1 MKTILKISLHLL
13 PTAAGYCLL
22 LLAGLFAFAACNKE
36 EQDPFS
42 GKDSYITAFS
52 LQQGETVFHAAI
64 AGDVIT
70 ITKPEGFSLTQ
81 AKAIVKLSENASI
94 YPDPATVT
102 DWDEERQFVVT
113 AHNGSTQIKY
123 KYTVE
128 HSGIAHDGTV
138 ILETQADVDAF
149 GQQGITFIDG
159 NLIIGR
165 TAGTDSITS
174 LAPLSGLKEVVYAF
188 TLQPTCAI
196 TGLEGLENLEHVG
209 GTFQIGG
216 TTTATGLK
224 HLEILTLPA
233 LKTVGG
239 FSLLNTVTFIVE
251 LPELTNVSKLLNL
264 NCPLYQ
270 LQLPQLQ
277 TAGTLTLA
285 AASNASTSLAQISLP
300 ALEEVEGNITV
311 SYLSSVA
318 KLSLPE
324 LKKLGGFS
332 FSGMTLLSFIY
343 APKLEETTGTMSFSS
358 LNGLVELS
366 FPALKQA
373 GTLTVSSCKNLSIL
387 EVPKL
392 ETAGAINL
400 NNVPL
405 NGIAD
410 FTALKTAK
418 SISITGVPLNIT
430 DFTVLETA
438 GTITLSN
445 ISDWTIVTIPAAV
458 QRIDILSVSATGTNK
473 PPDEI
478 NVKGKNIGELR
489 IGATA
494 KVIGDDKYNGTLRV
508 EGNNYEQT
516 FPVLEGFSEV
526 DSLSVVSNMMNNV
539 HIKGIRKIK
548 KSVNLT
554 TNYSGY
560 PYEFS
565 MPDIEEIDGNFTVNY
580 GNMQNMTMETVKF
593 DNLKRIGGNFSFRF
607 IAKTKVLHCP
617 ELTTVGGNFD
627 LCAGYNYSTYY
638 KGFETLN
645 FQKLTTIG
653 GKLTIFSYLNY
664 TYYNENLTNL
674 NGFAALTSVK
684 AIEVTQQK
692 ALTDYS
698 GLQQAFASLASPDD
712 WKTTDNGYNPTHQ
725 DLLDGKWTQ

>member
-233 LKTVGG
+233 LKTVGV

-400 NNVPL
+400 SSVSL
-405 NGIAD
+405 NGMAD
-410 FTALKTAK
+410 FTA
-418 SISITGVPLNIT
+418 
-430 DFTVLETA
+430 LETA

-445 ISDWTIVTIPAAV
+445 LSGWTTVTIPAAV
-458 QRIDILSVSATGTNK
+458 QRIDVLSIGSSELA
-473 PPDEI
+473 EI
-478 NVKGKNIGELR
+478 NIKGKNIGELQV
-489 IGATA
+489 ATTA
-494 KVIGDDKYNGTLRV
+494 KVKVIGDDKYNGTLRV
-508 EGNNYEQT
+508 SSQT
-516 FPVLEGFSEV
+516 FPVLEGLSEV
-526 DSLSVVSNMMNNV
+526 DSLSTVTVDTL
-539 HIKGIRKIK
+539 HIKGIRKINK
-548 KSVNLT
+548 GVSLT
-554 TNYSGY
+554 TNSHR
-560 PYEFS
+560 PHEFS
-565 MPDIEEIDGNFTVNY
+565 MPDVEEIGGNFTVNLY
-580 GNMQNMTMETVKF
+580 CQSMIMDTIRF
-593 DNLKRIGGNFSFRF
+593 DKLQRVGGNFSFRF
-607 IAKTKVLHCP
+607 IAIIDVLDCP

-627 LCAGYNYSTYY
+627 LTAGYDYSVYY
-638 KGFETLN
+638 KGFGTLG
-645 FQKLTTIG
+645 FQKLTAIG
-653 GKLTIFSYLNY
+653 GKLTIHTGE
-664 TYYNENLTNL
+664 TYYGNNNLTNL
-674 NGFAALTSVK
+674 DGFINLSSVQ
-684 AIEVTQQK
+684 AIEIDRQK

-698 GLQQAFASLASPDD
+698 GLKNAFSSLSDASKWTATNNS
-712 WKTTDNGYNPTHQ
+712 YNPTYEQ
-725 DLLDGKWTQ
+725 LQAGQWIKP